1 MNQLALNLD
10 QPRSDGDCRT
20 ADDGFTL
27 AYSGHDKGAALAAL
41 WAGRVEVE
49 GV

>member
-27 AYSGHDKGAALAAL
+27 AAL
-41 WAGRVEVE
+41 WAGHDDAP
-49 GV
+49 G